1 MDFSV
6 KTFVVGPVG
15 TNCYVLK
22 DNASNEGIVIDPGD
36 DPQKILSYI
45 GGENIDIKLLV
56 LTHGH
61 FDHIGAVEELRNSLK
76 VPVAVHAAD
85 APMITDGRLNLSAFV
100 GGLVE
105 TQPADI
111 ILHEGDNISFGKCS
125 LRVISTPGHTNGGIC
140 LHGGGALF
148 SGDTLFCGSYG
159 RVDFPTSSARSMEDS
174 VFRLVHELPEDVSVY
189 PGHDMFTSISFEKR
203 YNPLAH

>member
-148 SGDTLFCGSYG
+148 SGDTLFAGSVGRTDFPDGSLEEIIKSVKTRLG
-159 RVDFPTSSARSMEDS
+159 RVEDMAK
-174 VFRLVHELPEDVSVY
+174 VF
-189 PGHDMFTSISFEKR
+189 PGHGPATSMGVERES
-203 YNPLAH
+203 NPYF